1 MKKILLIAPACYPV
15 DGAEAIVN
23 MKLLQTLQQS
33 GMFDIDVITKKRQYD
48 NYPSAKLESYGI
60 KESKVHIIEVPNK
73 INFRTIVE
81 TTMCFVKFGATMK
94 GAHWAYEALPEVK
107 KLVHENRYNYVITK
121 NAPSF
126 LLGYYLK
133 KKYNLKWV
141 ASWNDPYPREK
152 YPAPYGKGWNY
163 STWWLSREIERM
175 RMADMHLFPSERLK
189 RWMQHYL
196 KVPES
201 ITRIVP
207 HVLIPQKKERPTQYD
222 TLMMIHSGSLKSPRN
237 PENLFKALAQVIHIK
252 PEAKIELHILGNVT
266 GESINL
272 IKELRLEKYVHVLGM
287 VPYHESLDLL
297 SKYHLAIIVEANC
310 EEGIFLPTKV
320 ADFMSVNIPIF
331 SISPKIGVLHDLYEK
346 GQISYFASVNNV
358 KEIAEGITVAYE
370 DFMSGKVRESK
381 RVNEYSSE
389 NILNAYLSF

>member
-266 GESINL
+266 GESRIAVGKICACSWN
-272 IKELRLEKYVHVLGM
+272 G
-287 VPYHESLDLL
+287 SL
-297 SKYHLAIIVEANC
+297 SRKF
-310 EEGIFLPTKV
+310 GF
-320 ADFMSVNIPIF
+320 
-331 SISPKIGVLHDLYEK
+331 
-346 GQISYFASVNNV
+346 V
-358 KEIAEGITVAYE
+358 K
-370 DFMSGKVRESK
+370 
-381 RVNEYSSE
+381 
-389 NILNAYLSF
+389 